1 MPRLLFEKTGS
12 AVWMSHL
19 DLMRLMQRAFK
30 RAGLPLTHTHGF
42 NPRPSVSI
50 ALPLSVGV
58 ESVCEILDFDLEGD
72 LPPMET
78 IQTRLNAALVPGI
91 TVRQV
96 YMDGRKIRDLALLRC
111 RLGLEYDGGIPAGA
125 TDAIATLFARESLMV
140 EKKSKNGI
148 LEQDIRPM
156 IREMFVAQTGEKEL
170 RVEALITC
178 QNPSL
183 NPMQLYGAIVRY
195 LPEVAPDFCTCRREE
210 LYDEKETIFVFTK

>member
-58 ESVCEILDFDLEGD
+58 ESVCELLDFDLEGE

-78 IQTRLNAALVPGI
+78 IQTRLNAVLVPGV

-148 LEQDIRPM
+148 REQDIRPM
-156 IREMFVAQTGEKEL
+156 IRELSVAQTGEKEL

-210 LYDEKETIFVFTK
+210 LYDEKETIFR

>member
-30 RAGLPLTHTHGF
+30 RAGLPLTHTQGF

-58 ESVCEILDFDLEGD
+58 ESVCEILDFDLEGE

-78 IQTRLNAALVPGI
+78 IQTRLNAVLVPGV

-156 IREMFVAQTGEKEL
+156 IRELSVAQTGEKEL

-210 LYDEKETIFVFTK
+210 LYDEKETIFR

>member
-30 RAGLPLTHTHGF
+30 RAGLPLTHTQGF

-58 ESVCEILDFDLEGD
+58 ESVCELMDFDLEGE

-78 IQTRLNAALVPGI
+78 IQTRLNAVLVPGV

-156 IREMFVAQTGEKEL
+156 IRELSVAQTGEKEL

-210 LYDEKETIFVFTK
+210 LYDEKETIFR